1 MDKSYLEI
9 FKMALSLPL
18 ELLRTAKEG
27 IKKDTT
33 MTRSQK
39 EWTMELMEIIREEKE
54 RWVRNG
60 QAENED
66 TNRDKKDTC

>member
-18 ELLRTAKEG
+18 ELLRMAKEG

-39 EWTMELMEIIREEKE
+39 EWTVELMEIIREEKE

-60 QAENED
+60 QAENGD

>member
-9 FKMALSLPL
+9 FEIALSLPV
-18 ELLRTAKEG
+18 ELLRAAKEG

-54 RWVRNG
+54 RWVRND
-60 QAENED
+60 QAENGN
-66 TNRDKKDTC
+66 TNRDKKNTC